1 MKYDRVFRRFLSI
14 TLVAV
19 VISGLSLMAVM
30 RTLSL
35 GLAQRVERAREAVT
49 EELDRLASVPPSP
62 AAPVE
67 QTATSFVGV
76 RGGWLDAR
84 SRVAQLEALPPE
96 WRAPL
101 ERTLAEAEAS
111 HARTVTATAIGPSTL
126 VLAVELGPARF
137 AWTGYLVHPS
147 MFSHEWRWI
156 AAGLAGGTLL
166 LVVVSLHG
174 AIAFRRDLGVLQAT
188 LTALGKD
195 LTTPVPRPRLAELDS
210 VAGGIARLA
219 ADLLASRDA
228 TEQLQRELAQNERLA
243 ALGRVAAGVAH
254 EVRNP
259 LAAIKLRLDLTAAG
273 DGLPESAHQALETAS
288 QEIARLDRLVGDLLL
303 VAGKKMGPR
312 QATDLGALVR
322 SRAEALGT
330 WAATQ
335 RVALHVEGEGFVTAD
350 PESVARA
357 LDNMLR
363 NAVEAA
369 PPDTTVEAR
378 VVATAGAIEVRVR
391 DQGRGVEPRRR
402 SELFEPFF
410 TTKAEGTGLGLAIS
424 RAIARAHGG
433 ELTYTRTGDVTCFAL
448 SLPRDRDVA

>member
-1 MKYDRVFRRFLSI
+1 M
-14 TLVAV
+14 
-19 VISGLSLMAVM
+19 
-30 RTLSL
+30 
-35 GLAQRVERAREAVT
+35 
-49 EELDRLASVPPSP
+49 
-62 AAPVE
+62 
-67 QTATSFVGV
+67 
-76 RGGWLDAR
+76 
-84 SRVAQLEALPPE
+84 
-96 WRAPL
+96 
-101 ERTLAEAEAS
+101 
-111 HARTVTATAIGPSTL
+111 
-126 VLAVELGPARF
+126 
-137 AWTGYLVHPS
+137 
-147 MFSHEWRWI
+147 
-156 AAGLAGGTLL
+156 
-166 LVVVSLHG
+166 
-174 AIAFRRDLGVLQAT
+174 
-188 LTALGKD
+188 
-195 LTTPVPRPRLAELDS
+195 
-210 VAGGIARLA
+210 
-219 ADLLASRDA
+219 
-228 TEQLQRELAQNERLA
+228 
-243 ALGRVAAGVAH
+243 
-254 EVRNP
+254 
-259 LAAIKLRLDLTAAG
+259 
-273 DGLPESAHQALETAS
+273 PESAHQALETAS

-433 ELTYTRTGDVTCFAL
+433 ELTYARTGDVTCFAL